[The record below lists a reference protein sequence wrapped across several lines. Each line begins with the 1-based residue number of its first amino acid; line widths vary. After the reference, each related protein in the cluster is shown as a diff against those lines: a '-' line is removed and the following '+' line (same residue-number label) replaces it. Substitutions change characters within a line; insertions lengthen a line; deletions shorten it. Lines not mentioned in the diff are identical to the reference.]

1 MPGQPVTDGSSSNVP
16 ARRAGAM
23 RLSLLAVDLAVA
35 VMLASAAVEADSRII
50 NGDSCILEGVATESY
65 SSKGLPVPLPDA
77 LVGYFGDGGNL
88 LSRTE
93 ANGAYSFDDPIVC
106 GKGTLSVRIGE
117 HAFFFP
123 VDLRSNRAEIN
134 RILDVPSLPDEASR
148 GDERHHTQ
156 DTEQAPPVHLES
168 RDEPEVPDGVSGVG
182 ASAGLAGVVLL
193 VLWQWRS
200 RRLQVALLKSAAPKK
215 RGTILCFGGQQGYRQ
230 VASPLSLTRIP
241 PARPRLRQMCRRL

>member
-1 MPGQPVTDGSSSNVP
+1 
-16 ARRAGAM
+16 M
-23 RLSLLAVDLAVA
+23 RSSLLAVDLA

-65 SSKGLPVPLPDA
+65 STKGLPVPLPDA
-77 LVGYFGDGGNL
+77 PVGYFGDRGNL

-117 HAFFFP
+117 QAFFFP

-148 GDERHHTQ
+148 GDERHTQ
-156 DTEQAPPVHLES
+156 DTEQAPPVHLEP
-168 RDEPEVPDGVSGVG
+168 RDEPQVPDGVGGVG

-230 VASPLSLTRIP
+230 VASPLSLTRIL
-241 PARPRLRQMCRRL
+241 PALPRLRQMCRRL